1 MITPSSYIGG
11 FTALIV
17 VDQVCIVYSNTCAQ
31 EVEFY
36 ADLTGWPSYNIL
48 GLAPV
53 DTATAPNLVSML
65 YEQGVI
71 DEAMVTLNF
80 NPVQN
85 VTSPIESTIIFGS
98 AQVADLVVGEWYEH
112 ELHAKTDSYF
122 SKVMLAL
129 NATNF
134 TYGDETQ
141 LAQEPFDLL
150 LSTTLSNFMQ
160 LGKNASELYQSW
172 ASEMQKIPGI

>member
-1 MITPSSYIGG
+1 M
-11 FTALIV
+11 IV

-71 DEAMVTLNF
+71 DAAMVTLNF
-80 NPVQN
+80 NAVQN
-85 VTSPIESTIIFGS
+85 VTTPIESTIIFGS
-98 AQVADLVVGEWYEH
+98 AQVADLVVG
-112 ELHAKTDSYF
+112 
-122 SKVMLAL
+122 
-129 NATNF
+129 
-134 TYGDETQ
+134 
-141 LAQEPFDLL
+141 
-150 LSTTLSNFMQ
+150 
-160 LGKNASELYQSW
+160 
-172 ASEMQKIPGI
+172 